1 MERPRGFMA
10 WFDVGCIVVAP
21 VAIVIGFAQPNWWLV
36 AAWVFI
42 GLGAVV
48 RLRDRPQRAAL
59 AARARAERARRR
71 AARSHRPPHRADGRA
86 GPPSGNG
93 GPRPG

>member
-1 MERPRGFMA
+1 VERPRGFMG
-10 WFDVGCIVVAP
+10 WFDMACVVIAP
-21 VAIVIGFAQPNWWLV
+21 VAIAIGIAQPNWWLV

-42 GLGAVV
+42 GLGAIV
-48 RLRDRPQRAAL
+48 RMRDRPQRAAL
-59 AARARAERARRR
+59 AARARAERERKR
-71 AARSHRPPHRADGRA
+71 AAGRRPPHRANGHA